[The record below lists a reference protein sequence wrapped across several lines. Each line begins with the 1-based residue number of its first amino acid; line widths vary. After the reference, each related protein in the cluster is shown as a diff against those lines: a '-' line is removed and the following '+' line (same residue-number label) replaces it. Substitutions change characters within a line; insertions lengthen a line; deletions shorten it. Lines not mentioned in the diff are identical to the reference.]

1 MTIQIKKYLAASLL
15 LITLSSWCLSSPLNV
30 GFDPV
35 FHLSTV
41 WCAWG
46 EKAHICENFKDNKD
60 SSEALVPSALKG
72 IETGPPMLEQEIA
85 TPNTRSLFYK
95 IMRMFVTKNTI
106 QSVLIMRFLNALMV
120 SLVFLQFLL
129 MMNRKIQIAS
139 LASWSFTFVPIV
151 IATITQVTPRSW
163 SYLSGIS
170 SWVFLLTVIEQ
181 PRKIKSWILLGFCFF
196 LAIFSRLD
204 GFFIV
209 TFTSALIFAISKR
222 RFWNLL
228 FRYSLALFSASIA
241 MLTVLRIFIPRV
253 SRYTTFNFGQT
264 FLSGHT
270 IFQIIHL
277 PENVFDSFGLGV
289 RFHDLGPNVV
299 GIIGMSLFIYV
310 LTRAL
315 VNANS
320 QQVFAM
326 IGILVFIFLAMFQ
339 MTLSWPEQTGP
350 SGIYIVQLLAC
361 LLGLTLYFS
370 ENSYKFLTNSVNR
383 ILPISLLG
391 ISHGLVLFSRMEW
404 AVRPGSELNDTY
416 FNLSLNGGWWW
427 NSPIGPNVV
436 FLIGAITFPAW
447 LIVSWNSVSKES
459 ADINS

>member
-1 MTIQIKKYLAASLL
+1 M
-15 LITLSSWCLSSPLNV
+15 SSPLNV

-46 EKAHICENFKDNKD
+46 EKAHICENFKDGKD
-60 SSEALVPSALKG
+60 SNKASVPSALSG
-72 IETGPPMLEQEIA
+72 IESGQSMLEQEIA

-95 IMRMFVTKNTI
+95 VMRVFVTENTV
-106 QSVLIMRFLNALMV
+106 QSVFIMRFLNALIV
-120 SLVFLQFLL
+120 SMVFLQFLFIR
-129 MMNRKIQIAS
+129 NRKIQIAS
-139 LASWSFTFVPIV
+139 LASWSFTFVPII

-163 SYLSGIS
+163 SYLSGIG

-181 PRKIKSWILLGFCFF
+181 PRKIKNWILLGFCFL

-204 GFFIV
+204 GFFML
-209 TFTSALIFAISKR
+209 TFTSALILAIIKR
-222 RFWNLL
+222 RSWPLL
-228 FRYSLALFSASIA
+228 FKYSLLLFSASIA
-241 MLTVLRIFIPRV
+241 VLEVLRVFIPRV
-253 SRYTTFNFGQT
+253 GRYTTFNFGQT

-289 RFHDLGPNVV
+289 RFHDLGPNLV

-315 VNANS
+315 VNANKE
-320 QQVFAM
+320 QVFSM
-326 IGILVFIFLAMFQ
+326 IGIIVFIFLAMFQ
-339 MTLSWPEQTGP
+339 ITLSWQEQTGP
-350 SGIYIVQLLAC
+350 SGIYIVQLLSC

-370 ENSYKFLTNSVNR
+370 ENSYEFLTNSVNR
-383 ILPISLLG
+383 IFLISLLG

-404 AVRPGSELNDTY
+404 AVRPSSELNDTY
-416 FNLSLNGGWWW
+416 LNLSLNGGWWW
-427 NSPIGPNVV
+427 NSPIGPNIV
-436 FLIGAITFPAW
+436 FLVGAIAFPAW
-447 LIVSWNSVSKES
+447 LVVSWSVVSQTPAEVS
-459 ADINS
+459 S